1 MDERRKSHRAR
12 VIYGAVVTAIDAN
25 SATRTCVVRNMSDD
39 GAGLEFGS
47 ALGVPE
53 TIDLTIAKKARTLRS
68 KIIWQHGNLAGA
80 AFIET
85 PQAADLDAR
94 LRKSEKKKRQLQ
106 RKIEVLL
113 GGA

>member
-1 MDERRKSHRAR
+1 MDERRKSHRDR
-12 VIYGAVVTAIDAN
+12 VIYGGVVTAIDSG
-25 SATRTCVVRNMSDD
+25 SATRSCVIRNLSPE

-53 TIDLTIAKKARTLRS
+53 TIDLTIAKTAHTRRS
-68 KIIWQHGNLAGA
+68 KIVWQRGNLAGA
-80 AFIET
+80 TFVGT
-85 PQAADLDAR
+85 PDAANLDAR

-106 RKIEVLL
+106 LKIETLL